1 MIIREHY
8 LEKIRP
14 FLGKPVVKAIT
25 GMRRVG
31 KSVFVRQ
38 IMELLSTEGVAP
50 DAIVYVDMESLEY
63 DFIRDYRA
71 LNDHVIARSAH
82 VSGKIHVLID
92 EVQDISEWERAVAS
106 WSGQPDRYDVTIT
119 GSNSTLLSGEL
130 ASKLTGRDV
139 EIVLYPLSLREFRDF
154 YPEVSTPEQLFQLY
168 LRYGGMPGLRILDTL
183 SDDTALLFL
192 NGIHDSI
199 VLKDIVRRQNIR
211 NAALLD
217 AICNFAYDNIA
228 NPLTASRIS
237 AYLKSQQLKT
247 NVQSVIN
254 YLRALEDAQLFS
266 KVPRYDIKGKKY
278 LEINNKFYASDVGLR
293 HARVGFRAGD
303 IAQLIENLVYAELCR
318 RHDRVCSGEIDRY
331 EVDFVAIKSSE
342 PHYYQVTTAMDDPAT
357 RARETRSLLAIP
369 DNYPKTVISL
379 APVYGDRVQGIE
391 VVSLLDFL
399 LNPAVDQE
407 SDRY

>member
-1 MIIREHY
+1 M
-8 LEKIRP
+8 
-14 FLGKPVVKAIT
+14 
-25 GMRRVG
+25 
-31 KSVFVRQ
+31 
-38 IMELLSTEGVAP
+38 
-50 DAIVYVDMESLEY
+50 
-63 DFIRDYRA
+63 
-71 LNDHVIARSAH
+71 
-82 VSGKIHVLID
+82 
-92 EVQDISEWERAVAS
+92 
-106 WSGQPDRYDVTIT
+106 
-119 GSNSTLLSGEL
+119 
-130 ASKLTGRDV
+130 
-139 EIVLYPLSLREFRDF
+139 
-154 YPEVSTPEQLFQLY
+154 
-168 LRYGGMPGLRILDTL
+168 
-183 SDDTALLFL
+183 
-192 NGIHDSI
+192 
-199 VLKDIVRRQNIR
+199 
-211 NAALLD
+211 
-217 AICNFAYDNIA
+217 
-228 NPLTASRIS
+228 
-237 AYLKSQQLKT
+237 KSQQLKT

-303 IAQLIENLVYAELCR
+303 IAQLIENLVYTELCR

-342 PHYYQVTTAMDDPAT
+342 PHYYQVTTAMDDPVT